1 MTVPLHITTGLT
13 ADGRPRLTVTGEID
27 LSNADEFRE
36 RLAAAVAPEGR
47 LLVDL
52 TRVDYL
58 DSAGLAALFVHAE
71 RIEVHIAPLNEYLLT
86 VCGLTQLTEVRV
98 IRTEETGSHS

>member
-1 MTVPLHITTGLT
+1 MTAPLHITTGRTEEGRSHLT
-13 ADGRPRLTVTGEID
+13 ATGEID
-27 LSNADEFRE
+27 LSNAAAFRD
-36 RLAAAVAPEGR
+36 RLAAAVSTDGR

-58 DSAGLAALFVHAE
+58 DSAGLAALFVHAD

-86 VCGLTQLTEVRV
+86 VCGLTQLTDVRV
-98 IRTEETGSHS
+98 IRPDSADGTA